1 MNTLSKQDFNALELL
16 IKSKQ
21 DRTKRIVSKFLKKYY
36 PNMIETKDYI
46 FAEGAIPIALVAHM
60 DTVFEDDIGDK
71 ELFYD
76 KEKNVMF
83 SPQGAGFD
91 DKAGV
96 FAIIQIIR
104 SGLRPHVIF
113 TTDEECGAFG
123 AEALAKLSC
132 PFSDL
137 RYIIQ
142 LDRRGSDDCVF
153 YDCSNVPFEDY
164 IENFGFTWSY
174 GSFTDISVLC
184 PAWEVAGVNL
194 SVGYRDEHTRGEV
207 LFVGQFLNTVNKVK
221 KMLTAEMPQKFEY
234 IPNPYSKYSLFFD
247 KWYGTN
253 IGQDGVIK
261 CDNCKKY
268 FLETD
273 IFPAVGLNKKTK
285 FYCCDCIADKVAWCR
300 LCGEAYEK
308 LTADAP
314 DEGVCPN
321 CVEEVSECSK

>member
-1 MNTLSKQDFNALELL
+1 MKRLSKQDFNALELL

-36 PNMIETKDYI
+36 PNMVEAKEYI
-46 FAEGAIPIALVAHM
+46 FAEGDIPIALVAHM
-60 DTVFEDDIGDK
+60 DTVFENDIGDK

-76 KEKNVMF
+76 KDKNVMF

-91 DKAGV
+91 DKAGIM
-96 FAIIQIIR
+96 AIIQIVR

-153 YDCSNVPFEDY
+153 YDCNNIQFENY
-164 IENFGFTWSY
+164 VESFGFIWNY
-174 GSFTDISVLC
+174 GSFSDISVLC
-184 PAWEVAGVNL
+184 PAWGVAGVNL
-194 SVGYRDEHTRGEV
+194 SIGYRDEHTRGEV
-207 LFVGQFLNTVNKVK
+207 LFVGQFLNTVSKVK
-221 KMLTAEMPQKFEY
+221 KMLTTEMPQQFEY
-234 IPNPYSKYSLFFD
+234 IPNVYSKYNLFFD
-247 KWYGTN
+247 KWYGKTG
-253 IGQDGVIK
+253 GQEGVIK
-261 CDNCKKY
+261 CDVCKKY
-268 FLETD
+268 YIED
-273 IFPAVGLNKKTK
+273 DMFPVVGLNKETK
-285 FYCCDCIADKVAWCR
+285 FYCYDCIDKAAWCR

-308 LTADAP
+308 FSADAP